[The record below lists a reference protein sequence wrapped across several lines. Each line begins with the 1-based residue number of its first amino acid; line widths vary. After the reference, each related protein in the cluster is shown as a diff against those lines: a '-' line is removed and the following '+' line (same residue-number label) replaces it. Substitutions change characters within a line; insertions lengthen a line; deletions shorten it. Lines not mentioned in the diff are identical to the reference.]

1 MRGSV
6 LRHVFVFV
14 LVGLTATACSS
25 STIVMPTP
33 TPPSVT
39 EPPFTGTLTL
49 NGAVTYAFVAAAAG
63 TVTVSLT
70 SLTPDSTLL
79 VGLSLG
85 VWNATSGT
93 CSVNNTIQNTSAT
106 QGTVLSALTTVAS
119 NLCVQVFDAHG
130 DVPTAETFT
139 VIIVHP

>member
-33 TPPSVT
+33 TPPSIT
-39 EPPFTGTLTL
+39 EPPFTGNLTL
-49 NGAVTYAFVAAAAG
+49 NGAVTYAFVAGAAG

-93 CSVNNTIQNTSAT
+93 CSVSNTIQNTSAT
-106 QGTVLSALTTVAS
+106 QGTVLTGLTTVAS

-130 DVPTAETFT
+130 DVPTTETFT